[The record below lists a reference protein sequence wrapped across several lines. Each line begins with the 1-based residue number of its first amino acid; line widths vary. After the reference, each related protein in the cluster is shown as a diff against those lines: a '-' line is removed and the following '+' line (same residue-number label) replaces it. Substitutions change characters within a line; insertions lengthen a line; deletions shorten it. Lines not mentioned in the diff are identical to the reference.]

1 MKGRLYTL
9 NLKSP
14 KQVID
19 FYEKIAF
26 LYNTYILLMEIKVAI
41 FEDNKML
48 RESLQQLVN
57 NEEDMAC
64 TGAFADANKL
74 VRNMQMAN
82 PDVVMMD
89 INMPG
94 ISGIEAVQAIK
105 EKFPEV
111 RILMQTVFEEND
123 KIFAAICAGASGYM
137 LKKTAPHQMIEAIRQ
152 TWLGGAPMTPSVAA
166 KVLQMFRLQ
175 SNYEKNELID
185 LSEREKEILSLL
197 VKGKSYKA
205 VALECFIS
213 IDTVSTHVRHI
224 YEKLHVHSKSEAV
237 AKAIN
242 QKLV

>member
-1 MKGRLYTL
+1 
-9 NLKSP
+9 
-14 KQVID
+14 
-19 FYEKIAF
+19 
-26 LYNTYILLMEIKVAI
+26 MEIKVAI

-48 RESLQQLVN
+48 RESLQQLIN
-57 NEEDMAC
+57 NQEDMHC
-64 TGAFADANKL
+64 TGAFPDANKL
-74 VRNMQMAN
+74 IRNMQMAN

-94 ISGIEAVQAIK
+94 TSGIEAVQLIK
-105 EKFPEV
+105 EKYPQV
-111 RILMQTVFEEND
+111 QILMQTVFEEND

-137 LKKTAPHQMIEAIRQ
+137 LKKTAPQKMIEAIRE
-152 TWLGGAPMTPSVAA
+152 TYLGGAPMTGSVAV
-166 KVLQMFRLQ
+166 KVLQMFRSQ
-175 SNYEKNELID
+175 SATEQKEYID
-185 LSEREKEILSLL
+185 LSEREKEILTLL

-205 VALECFIS
+205 VASECFIS

>member
-1 MKGRLYTL
+1 
-9 NLKSP
+9 
-14 KQVID
+14 
-19 FYEKIAF
+19 
-26 LYNTYILLMEIKVAI
+26 MEIKVAI

-48 RESLQQLVN
+48 RESLQQLIN
-57 NEEDMAC
+57 ASEGMAC

-74 VRNMQMAN
+74 VRNMQLAN

-94 ISGIEAVQAIK
+94 ISGIEAVQIVK
-105 EKFPEV
+105 EKFPQV
-111 RILMQTVFEEND
+111 QILMQTVFEDND

-137 LKKTAPHQMIEAIRQ
+137 LKKTEPQKMIEAIRE
-152 TWLGGAPMTPSVAA
+152 THLGGAPMTASVAV

-175 SNYEKNELID
+175 STGKTNEFID
-185 LSEREKEILSLL
+185 LSEREKEILALL

-205 VALECFIS
+205 VASACFIS

>member
-1 MKGRLYTL
+1 
-9 NLKSP
+9 
-14 KQVID
+14 
-19 FYEKIAF
+19 
-26 LYNTYILLMEIKVAI
+26 MEIKVAI

-48 RESLQQLVN
+48 RESLQQLIDN
-57 NEEDMAC
+57 QEDMYC

-74 VRNMQMAN
+74 LRNMQVAN

-94 ISGIEAVQAIK
+94 ISGIEAVQVIK
-105 EKFPEV
+105 EKFPQV
-111 RILMQTVFEEND
+111 QILMQTVFEEND

-137 LKKTAPHQMIEAIRQ
+137 LKKTAPQKMIEAIRE
-152 TWLGGAPMTPSVAA
+152 THLGGAPMTASVAV
-166 KVLQMFRLQ
+166 KVLQMFRSQ
-175 SNYEKNELID
+175 SATEKNEYID
-185 LSEREKEILSLL
+185 LSEREKEILILL

-205 VALECFIS
+205 VASECFIS

-242 QKLV
+242 QKLI